1 MGQLWQGPKLALNL
15 KKCHKETSSG
25 LGGRGDI
32 GNARNNTRDSMSST
46 NKYYKGEI
54 EAFGDVFALNYDKV
68 ALKKLFDVFR

>member
-1 MGQLWQGPKLALNL
+1 
-15 KKCHKETSSG
+15 
-25 LGGRGDI
+25 
-32 GNARNNTRDSMSST
+32 MSST